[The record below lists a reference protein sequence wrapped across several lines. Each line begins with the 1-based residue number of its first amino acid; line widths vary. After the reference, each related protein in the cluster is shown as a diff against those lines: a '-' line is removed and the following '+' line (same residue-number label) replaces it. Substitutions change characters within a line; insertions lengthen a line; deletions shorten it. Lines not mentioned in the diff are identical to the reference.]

1 MYDLIVTILSSSA
14 ISSLIVVI
22 SNIFL
27 NQKKNSIEYITG
39 ERKVWRQEIREIAE
53 EIEKADENN
62 INIPLTKL
70 KVRINAYDYFEQNQQ
85 DSGDYVLWNLI
96 SICEKK
102 YNPDTLR
109 ILKKNVIMLISL
121 MLKYDWERSKKEISI
136 DKNDLLIPLCVIIQ
150 LSIYLLLRPL
160 LGFDIKTIVELVIN
174 YVAMLIMMNLV
185 IEVHS
190 NRIRTNKRGD
200 KIWFNLGIYAVFF
213 IIILCNIVIGFSEND
228 MFLNGT
234 ANNIIQKITLVA
246 TVMLPTE
253 ILILLD
259 MDKSS
264 LLRYRRKYVDSLQKL
279 IKDMEKEL
287 FPGSSK

>member
-102 YNPDTLR
+102 YNTDTLR

-160 LGFDIKTIVELVIN
+160 LGFDIRTIVELVIN
-174 YVAMLIMMNLV
+174 YVAMLIMMNFV

-190 NRIRTNKRGD
+190 NRIRTNKSGD
-200 KIWFNLGIYAVFF
+200 KIWFNLVIYAVFF

-246 TVMLPTE
+246 TVILPTE

-279 IKDMEKEL
+279 ITDMEKEL
-287 FPGSSK
+287 FPDSSK